1 MLDAGREVGYWM
13 LDEGH
18 CECGARSRMLVLRVR
33 SAKQDNGHCECGARS
48 RIMVTASA
56 EREVGYWMLD
66 AGCWMQNAGH
76 CECGARSRMLIIK
89 GKKTLKFF
97 DWSTMKNFI

>member
-1 MLDAGREVGYWM
+1 
-13 LDEGH
+13 
-18 CECGARSRMLVLRVR
+18 MLVTASAEREAGCWSLRVR
-33 SAKQDNGHCECGARS
+33 SAKQD
-48 RIMVTASA
+48 
-56 EREVGYWMLD
+56 
-66 AGCWMQNAGH
+66 AGH